1 MLFRSLDGWYKIR
14 SGKIT
19 GYVKSDY
26 IRTGQAARDEAI
38 AEAQLMAVVNTDILN
53 VRSEPNTAAKIW
65 TQISNSEKYLVVS
78 QQDGWVEIELE
89 NDNNAFVSTDFV
101 DVRYA
106 LNEAIKFSPI
116 EEAAMASQSKRT
128 QIVNYALQFL
138 GNRYVWGGTSLTRGC
153 DCSGFTMQ
161 IPL

>member
-1 MLFRSLDGWYKIR
+1 M
-14 SGKIT
+14 
-19 GYVKSDY
+19 
-26 IRTGQAARDEAI
+26 
-38 AEAQLMAVVNTDILN
+38 
-53 VRSEPNTAAKIW
+53 AKIW

-138 GNRYVWGGTSLTRGC
+138 GNRYVWGGYQSYQGV
-153 DCSGFTMQ
+153 
-161 IPL
+161 